1 MIYEFIATITAGFG
15 MAGIALIIRHLT
27 KFAGKQAPKWLI
39 PIFAGIGMLGFQIHQ
54 EYNWQQQ
61 QIDRLPEQVKV
72 VKTVEGQVW
81 YRPWSYLKP
90 QVIRFMAVEAGK
102 PIAAGITPATED
114 IRRSNIYLFERRMST
129 KIIPQLVNCSQ
140 PAITVSPP
148 KNPCLPRALNS
159 YNGNH
164 WLLTMRL
171 LKQFVSNELS
181 VN

>member
-140 PAITVSPP
+140 PAITSVTTKEPLS
-148 KNPCLPRALNS
+148 AAS
-159 YNGNH
+159 F
-164 WLLTMRL
+164 
-171 LKQFVSNELS
+171 KQLQWQPLAADDEIVKA
-181 VN
+181 VCQ